1 MKKVLMIGAN
11 SYIGNAFERYINDK
25 YIDNKYINDNTNT
38 SESTIT
44 IDKVQASN
52 GDWKH
57 VNYEGYDVVLILA
70 AIVHQKEKNSMKE
83 LYQSINCD
91 MPVEIAKKAKA
102 AGVKQLIFMSTAA
115 VYGSSVTR
123 ITRYTKELPDTL
135 YGKSKL
141 EAEIKLKVME
151 TEDFHIAIIRP
162 PMVYG
167 EGCKGNYTRL
177 VKLAT
182 YNPIYPKIHNKRSM
196 IQIDMLCSFLEEVIE
211 NTGCGTYL
219 PQDEEYAD
227 TIMTIK
233 RIRTIQGK
241 KTIIVPGT
249 AWLVRIAMKCIGA
262 VRKMFGDWW
271 YE

>member
-1 MKKVLMIGAN
+1 MKKILIVGAN
-11 SYIGNAFERYINDK
+11 SYIGNAFEK
-25 YIDNKYINDNTNT
+25 YIINKCADHEVIQSKD
-38 SESTIT
+38 EI
-44 IDKVQASN
+44 IIEKVQASN
-52 GDWKH
+52 GDWKD
-57 VNYEGYDVVLILA
+57 VNYEQYDVVIILA
-70 AIVHQKEKNSMKE
+70 AIVHQKEKSGMEE
-83 LYQSINCD
+83 LYRQVNYN
-91 MPVEIAKKAKA
+91 MPIEIATKAKS

-115 VYGSSVTR
+115 VYGSTVTH
-123 ITRYTKELPDTL
+123 ITKDTVPNPDTL

-141 EAEIKLKVME
+141 EAEYKLREME
-151 TEDFHIAIIRP
+151 TEGFRVSIIRP

-196 IQIDMLCSFLEEVIE
+196 ISIDRLCNYMEEIIR
-211 NTGCGTYL
+211 NGSSGTFL

-233 RIRTIQGK
+233 RIRMAQGK
-241 KTIIVPGT
+241 RTVLVSGT
-249 AWLVRIAMKCIGA
+249 DWLVKLAMKRVGA
-262 VRKMFGDWW
+262 VRKMFGDWY